1 MPIVPAHGMTHSDDG
16 TLENVRCCV
25 TTLTPITVQ
34 KDPENEVWKM
44 YLNEIKEDDQRMTD
58 AWKQD
63 AKGVL
68 VFVSPKLLISE
79 FVSMTSP
86 KTGLFS
92 ATVGAFIIEFY
103 KKLDPGS
110 NSNPAD
116 QPSPPSASTIWV
128 NALWLMSLVLS
139 LTSALVATL
148 LQQWARRYI
157 ETPNVPNEPNDRAR
171 VRVFLFLGTKMYK
184 MPIAVEI
191 APILLHLSV
200 CLFFGGLV
208 IIFHMIN
215 TKVAIAVD
223 VAVGIFGLPYTVVTI
238 LPFLDIRSPYRTPI
252 SFILWYPLHAFLSFV
267 AHGLHWVS
275 EQVDGC
281 LDSLDSPSRH
291 RIPDWLE
298 DAAHKHWEYFTDG
311 FEKSIIRSAKN
322 PLEDGDRNIITWL
335 FSQLALYDKSK
346 LQKLAANIPRKRIRD
361 LIPFIESGKVVLRGP
376 LLALLRS
383 CAADTCAAEPDGDV
397 RKRSLL
403 VCLDAI
409 HHIAKSPGIPDLS
422 FMRANFANIDLMRGL
437 WDDSDTTIRVTS
449 RSICALLA
457 KQVVRDGGD
466 TLGEPQIHWLQ
477 AVTGGDLNR
486 MYNSDPPT
494 LDRMIIKS
502 FVYEVFSKLEVDGDL
517 PTESFKE
524 TLAILLDVGT
534 DADFNM
540 IASRNRLQEEIGW
553 IQQHGPQGGHVVGKL
568 RSIFPFLPLAQ

>member
-1 MPIVPAHGMTHSDDG
+1 
-16 TLENVRCCV
+16 
-25 TTLTPITVQ
+25 
-34 KDPENEVWKM
+34 
-44 YLNEIKEDDQRMTD
+44 
-58 AWKQD
+58 
-63 AKGVL
+63 
-68 VFVSPKLLISE
+68 
-79 FVSMTSP
+79 MTSS

-92 ATVGAFIIEFY
+92 TTVGAFIIEFY

-110 NSNPAD
+110 NSNPAS
-116 QPSPPSASTIWV
+116 QPTPPSASIIWV
-128 NALWLMSLVLS
+128 NALWLMSFVLS
-139 LTSALVATL
+139 LTSALVATM

-157 ETPNVPNEPNDRAR
+157 ETPSVPNEPNDRAR

-191 APILLHLSV
+191 APMLLHLSV
-200 CLFFGGLV
+200 CMFFGGLV
-208 IIFHMIN
+208 IIFHTIN

-223 VAVGIFGLPYTVVTI
+223 VAVGIFGLPYTVVTV

-267 AHGLHWVS
+267 ARGLHWLS
-275 EQVDGC
+275 EQVDGY

-291 RIPDWLE
+291 RISDWLE

-311 FEKSIIRSAKN
+311 FEKSIIQSAKN

-346 LQKLAANIPRKRIRD
+346 LRKLAASIPRNRIRD
-361 LIPFIESGKVVLRGP
+361 LIPLIQSGKVVLREP
-376 LLALLRS
+376 LLTLLRS
-383 CAADTCAAEPDGDV
+383 CAADTRAAEPDGDV

-409 HHIAKSPGIPDLS
+409 HHISKSPGIPELN
-422 FMRANFANIDLMRGL
+422 FMRANFANIDLMREL

-457 KQVVRDGGD
+457 KQVVIQ
-466 TLGEPQIHWLQ
+466 TLGEPQIRWLQ
-477 AVTGGDLNR
+477 AVTGGDPNL
-486 MYNSDPPT
+486 MYNSDTPT

-502 FVYEVFSKLEVDGDL
+502 FVYEVLSKLEVDGDL
-517 PTESFKE
+517 PTETFKE

-540 IASRNRLQEEIGW
+540 IASRNRLQEEIAW
-553 IQQHGPQGGHVVGKL
+553 IQQHGPEGGHVVGKL
-568 RSIFPFLPLAQ
+568 RSIFPFLPLTQ